1 MCLFFPI
8 VRRAGKAA
16 VFAAGEFFFGTIRNA
31 HTRRA
36 YLYAVRQ
43 FLAWAEAKG
52 LELAGIAP
60 RDVGEYLD
68 SLGSTTGIATRKQ
81 HLSAL
86 RHFFDGMVT
95 RHAIILNPALSVRAE
110 RYSVIE
116 GRTPEISVAH
126 ARTLLASIGGSG
138 VVARRDRALL
148 AVLVYTA
155 SRAGAAAALR
165 RAHFYQASGQYMLHF
180 REKGGKS
187 REIPVRHDLQEM
199 IFAYLD
205 AAGLRDAPKDT
216 PLFQSAVRRENRLS
230 GAAIHVNDVCRM
242 MKRRLKDAGLPEQFS
257 PHSFRVTTITDL
269 LGQGVP
275 LEDVQRLAGHADPRT
290 TRLYDRRDRKITR
303 NVVERISV

>member
-1 MCLFFPI
+1 MNSEIGAAGKGTAPSDSAPGQGTPVSGELVPLTGSLEPATGTDVSLFPI

-43 FLAWAEAKG
+43 FLQWAEAKG

-60 RDVGEYLD
+60 RDVGQYLD

-116 GRTPEISVAH
+116 GRTPEISVAR
-126 ARTLLASIGGSG
+126 ARTLLASIRQVRGCG
-138 VVARRDRALL
+138 RRDR
-148 AVLVYTA
+148 
-155 SRAGAAAALR
+155 R
-165 RAHFYQASGQYMLHF
+165 R
-180 REKGGKS
+180 
-187 REIPVRHDLQEM
+187 
-199 IFAYLD
+199 
-205 AAGLRDAPKDT
+205 LRDARRT
-216 PLFQSAVRRENRLS
+216 RQNRRHLFARRS
-230 GAAIHVNDVCRM
+230 GGC
-242 MKRRLKDAGLPEQFS
+242 
-257 PHSFRVTTITDL
+257 
-269 LGQGVP
+269 
-275 LEDVQRLAGHADPRT
+275 PR
-290 TRLYDRRDRKITR
+290 
-303 NVVERISV
+303 S